1 MAEIPHHWRLY
12 ALQQQQLAQRSSV
25 DDVTWG
31 IEESLNAI
39 LSAETAEA
47 VFDQSYLKRL
57 TATASRR
64 ERYRSS
70 LRRRRASEVA
80 GSADCVAQSSPDGRH
95 IVAARSDLQH
105 LRRSLKATDWTL
117 LMGDGT
123 GIDRAT
129 TATALSITPEVL
141 RTRLSRAR
149 RSAAQA
155 IAA

>member
-31 IEESLNAI
+31 VEESLDAI
-39 LSAETAEA
+39 LSAQTADA
-47 VFDQSYLKRL
+47 VFDQSYLRRL
-57 TATASRR
+57 TATGSRR

-80 GSADCVAQSSPDGRH
+80 GSADWVVQSSPDGRH

-105 LRRSLKATDWTL
+105 LQRSLKATDWAL

-149 RSAAQA
+149 RFAAQA
-155 IAA
+155 VAA

>member
-12 ALQQQQLAQRSSV
+12 ALQQQQLAHRSGV

-31 IEESLNAI
+31 IEESLDAI
-39 LSAETAEA
+39 LSAETPEA
-47 VFDQSYLKRL
+47 VFDQSYLKRV

-64 ERYRSS
+64 ERCRSS

-80 GSADCVAQSSPDGRH
+80 GSADWVSRSGPHGRNV
-95 IVAARSDLQH
+95 VAARSDLQH
-105 LRRSLKATDWTL
+105 LQRSLRATDL
-117 LMGDGT
+117 KLVVAAAT
-123 GIDRAT
+123 GHNRDAIA
-129 TATALSITPEVL
+129 AALSISPEVL

-149 RSAAQA
+149 RAAARA